1 MDMDISMDI
10 HAKSVD
16 MDMDMDGKFHIH
28 GNPGFVSSM
37 PASLKSLAM
46 PADDT
51 GTLKIIFAQIFSLPS
66 LLNFHVW
73 QAELTFIQNWSC
85 DNSNLMT

>member
-1 MDMDISMDI
+1 
-10 HAKSVD
+10 
-16 MDMDMDGKFHIH
+16 
-28 GNPGFVSSM
+28 M

-51 GTLKIIFAQIFSLPS
+51 GTLKIIFAQMFSLPS